1 MAAAGGAAA
10 GTAAFL
16 VLEAAKPWSRQ
27 THKLFPAPARARAV
41 ELMLVG
47 ELLSREE
54 RFAAYGPQA
63 VVDAW
68 MTFVVPQ
75 AVVRSRG
82 RELLRESAIVC
93 AELQQQRDELQRRI
107 DQLTKLQEEVEAAGE
122 EMPDARSAASDLA
135 PALAEMQG
143 LAAALAKIQ
152 LP

>member
-1 MAAAGGAAA
+1 MS
-10 GTAAFL
+10 L
-16 VLEAAKPWSRQ
+16 HSRQ
-27 THKLFPAPARARAV
+27 
-41 ELMLVG
+41 
-47 ELLSREE
+47 E

-93 AELQQQRDELQRRI
+93 AELQQRCDEVQRRI
-107 DQLTKLQEEVEAAGE
+107 KRLTELGKQVEDAGE
-122 EMPDARSAASDLA
+122 EMPDARNAASDLA